1 MNEPTI
7 KQRRLAR
14 KIKNISESPLAIK
27 YTSKK
32 ALLENIGYSDEYI
45 RVSARNI
52 LESKGLKK
60 ALADE
65 GISLDNADRVVNSIL
80 NVPVKVEDVTPDNQL
95 RASDFIARRLGGY
108 APEKIE
114 IRKVIAKISFNV
126 PSAPQERTE

>member
-1 MNEPTI
+1 MIPTL
-7 KQRRLAR
+7 KQKRLAR
-14 KIKNISESPLAIK
+14 KIKNISESPLVGVK

-32 ALLENIGYSDEYI
+32 ALLADVGYSSEYV
-45 RVSARNI
+45 RVAAKSI
-52 LESKGLKK
+52 LESEGLRL
-60 ALADE
+60 ALAEE

-126 PSAPQERTE
+126 PSVPQERTE